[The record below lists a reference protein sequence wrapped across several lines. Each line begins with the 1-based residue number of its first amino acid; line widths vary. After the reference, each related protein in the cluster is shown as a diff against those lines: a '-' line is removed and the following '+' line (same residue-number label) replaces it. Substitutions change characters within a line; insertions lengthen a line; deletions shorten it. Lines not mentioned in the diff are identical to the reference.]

1 LRAEH
6 SSASSESRRGLAEI
20 VAVVLGLTS
29 IILYAAL
36 KLAPWL
42 IEPGDLP
49 LDEVVGDFVP
59 YLLFGPPLLL
69 TCPGTVVALVVA
81 VLQRRGRLRASTWL
95 LALPAVLLSVQFAVS
110 SIGARP
116 PPELRPIP
124 VDRSPILCRRPSRQC
139 RPSRAGELLNRHTGV
154 SRLDE
159 VSRTGCACGRV
170 APPKHVRFWL
180 PSVSRRGWEHGRRL
194 GRGGS
199 GK

>member
-1 LRAEH
+1 M
-6 SSASSESRRGLAEI
+6 
-20 VAVVLGLTS
+20 LGLTS

-42 IEPGDLP
+42 IGPGDLP

-81 VLQRRGRLRASTWL
+81 VLQRQGRLRASTWL

-124 VDRSPILCRRPSRQC
+124 VEPQPDLVPPSFPAVPTFPPLELRPIPVEPQPDLVPPSFPAVPTFPSR
-139 RPSRAGELLNRHTGV
+139 
-154 SRLDE
+154 
-159 VSRTGCACGRV
+159 
-170 APPKHVRFWL
+170 
-180 PSVSRRGWEHGRRL
+180 
-194 GRGGS
+194 
-199 GK
+199 